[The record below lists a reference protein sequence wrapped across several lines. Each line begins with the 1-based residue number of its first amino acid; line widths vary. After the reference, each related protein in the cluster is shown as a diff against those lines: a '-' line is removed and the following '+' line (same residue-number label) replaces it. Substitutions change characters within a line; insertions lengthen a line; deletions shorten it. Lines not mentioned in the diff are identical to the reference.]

1 MNNDILEYKKKA
13 KELGSSE
20 NPSYNENGRKRG
32 YVDIMKELWDGM
44 GYVQLGLKS
53 QNLRHHLRC

>member
-1 MNNDILEYKKKA
+1 MQKKA
-13 KELGSSE
+13 KELASSE
-20 NPSYNENGRKRG
+20 DPPCNESGRKRG

-53 QNLRHHLRC
+53 QDLRDQAARK